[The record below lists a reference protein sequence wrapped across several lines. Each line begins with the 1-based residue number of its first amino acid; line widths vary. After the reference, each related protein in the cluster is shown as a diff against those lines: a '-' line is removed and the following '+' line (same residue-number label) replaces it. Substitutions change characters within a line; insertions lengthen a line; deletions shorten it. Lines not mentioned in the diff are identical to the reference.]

1 MNTDVDTGP
10 GEQGGLMPTL
20 RARHVSKRFGGVVAL
35 DDAPIDFT
43 SPAEAR
49 AAGIETVYQDL
60 ALAGNMPV
68 WANIYLG
75 RELLR
80 GPRSLNIL
88 DKRRMAIEGEA
99 MLSRLSR
106 TMPPIDAPTS
116 QLSGGQRQAIAIA
129 RAAAWGS
136 KVIIMDEPTAA
147 LGPAETRAVEEV
159 IAGLRDR
166 GFAVLIISHNLE
178 QVFRLVDRVWVLRRG
193 RMIGDRW
200 LSSSSPEEIVA
211 MITGA
216 TAVVRGQGGIAGALV
231 AGLALGL
238 LNGFLIAYAGVNPF
252 VATLGTATVVRGLI
266 YVSTNATPFFGV
278 PMSFTVVGLGRTGP
292 LPNAT
297 WIFLAVVVTLA
308 FVLHQTR
315 FGHYVYAIGGN
326 N

>member
-1 MNTDVDTGP
+1 MEADAAVAGAGSVQDKY
-10 GEQGGLMPTL
+10 PTL
-20 RARHVSKRFGGVVAL
+20 RARNVSKRFGGVVAL
-35 DDAPIDFT
+35 DDVSIDVGAGEITGLVGDNGAGKSTLIRILSAVLEPDEGTIELDGAPVHFA
-43 SPAEAR
+43 SPADAR

-80 GPRSLNIL
+80 GPKSLNIL
-88 DKRRMAIEGEA
+88 DKRRMAEQAEE

-106 TMPPIDAPTS
+106 NMPPIDAPTS
-116 QLSGGQRQAIAIA
+116 YLSGGQRQAIAIA

-178 QVFRLVDRVWVLRRG
+178 QIFRLVDRVWVLRRG
-193 RMIGDRW
+193 RMIGNRR
-200 LSSSSPEEIVA
+200 LAETTPEEVVA

-216 TAVVRGQGGIAGALV
+216 ASVLRAQA
-231 AGLALGL
+231 
-238 LNGFLIAYAGVNPF
+238 
-252 VATLGTATVVRGLI
+252 
-266 YVSTNATPFFGV
+266 S
-278 PMSFTVVGLGRTGP
+278 
-292 LPNAT
+292 
-297 WIFLAVVVTLA
+297 VTS
-308 FVLHQTR
+308 
-315 FGHYVYAIGGN
+315 
-326 N
+326 

>member
-1 MNTDVDTGP
+1 MTHADVTDAETAA
-10 GEQGGLMPTL
+10 ESRTPTL
-20 RARHVSKRFGGVVAL
+20 RARNVSKRFGGVVAL
-35 DDAPIDFT
+35 DDVSIDVAPGQITGLVGDNGAGKSTLIRILSAVMNADSGTIELDGAPVQFT

-68 WANIYLG
+68 WANIFLG

-80 GPRSLNIL
+80 GARLLNVL
-88 DKRRMAIEGEA
+88 DKRRMAEEAGA

-106 TMPPIDAPTS
+106 NMPPINAPTS

-159 IAGLRDR
+159 IAGLRDS

-200 LSSSSPEEIVA
+200 LASTTPDDVVA

-216 TAVVRGQGGIAGALV
+216 SAVVRGQGASG
-231 AGLALGL
+231 
-238 LNGFLIAYAGVNPF
+238 
-252 VATLGTATVVRGLI
+252 
-266 YVSTNATPFFGV
+266 
-278 PMSFTVVGLGRTGP
+278 
-292 LPNAT
+292 
-297 WIFLAVVVTLA
+297 
-308 FVLHQTR
+308 
-315 FGHYVYAIGGN
+315 
-326 N
+326 

>member
-1 MNTDVDTGP
+1 
-10 GEQGGLMPTL
+10 
-20 RARHVSKRFGGVVAL
+20 
-35 DDAPIDFT
+35 
-43 SPAEAR
+43 
-49 AAGIETVYQDL
+49 
-60 ALAGNMPV
+60 MPV

-80 GPRSLNIL
+80 GPKRLNIL
-88 DKRRMAIEGEA
+88 DKRRMAVEAEA

-200 LSSSSPEEIVA
+200 LSDSTPEEIVG

-216 TAVVRGQGGIAGALV
+216 TAVVRGQGGIG
-231 AGLALGL
+231 
-238 LNGFLIAYAGVNPF
+238 
-252 VATLGTATVVRGLI
+252 
-266 YVSTNATPFFGV
+266 
-278 PMSFTVVGLGRTGP
+278 
-292 LPNAT
+292 
-297 WIFLAVVVTLA
+297 
-308 FVLHQTR
+308 
-315 FGHYVYAIGGN
+315 
-326 N
+326 

>member
-1 MNTDVDTGP
+1 VTDAEVVARFDEQDGP
-10 GEQGGLMPTL
+10 PPTL
-20 RARHVSKRFGGVVAL
+20 RARNISKRFGGVVAL
-35 DDAPIDFT
+35 DDVSIDVVAGQITGLVGDNGAGKSTLIRILSAVLNSDSGTVELDGVPVQFT

-80 GPRSLNIL
+80 GPKPLNVL
-88 DKRRMAIEGEA
+88 DKRRMAVEAEA

-106 TMPPIDAPTS
+106 IMPPIDAPTS

-193 RMIGDRW
+193 RMIGNRW
-200 LSSSSPEEIVA
+200 LSSSTPEEIVG

-216 TAVVRGQGGIAGALV
+216 TAVVRGQGGIG
-231 AGLALGL
+231 
-238 LNGFLIAYAGVNPF
+238 
-252 VATLGTATVVRGLI
+252 
-266 YVSTNATPFFGV
+266 
-278 PMSFTVVGLGRTGP
+278 
-292 LPNAT
+292 
-297 WIFLAVVVTLA
+297 
-308 FVLHQTR
+308 
-315 FGHYVYAIGGN
+315 
-326 N
+326 

>member
-1 MNTDVDTGP
+1 MMQAEGDDEGDQR
-10 GEQGGLMPTL
+10 EGLPPTL
-20 RARHVSKRFGGVVAL
+20 RARHISKRFGGVVAL
-35 DDAPIDFT
+35 DDVSIDVAAGQITGLVGDNGAGKSTLIRILSAVLSPDSGTVEFDGVPVHFT

-80 GPRSLNIL
+80 GPKPLNVL
-88 DKRRMAIEGEA
+88 DKRRMAVEAEA
-99 MLSRLSR
+99 MLSRFSR
-106 TMPPIDAPTS
+106 TMPPIDAPTL

-193 RMIGDRW
+193 RIIGDRW
-200 LSSSSPEEIVA
+200 LADSTPEEIVG

-216 TAVVRGQGGIAGALV
+216 TAVVRGQG
-231 AGLALGL
+231 
-238 LNGFLIAYAGVNPF
+238 
-252 VATLGTATVVRGLI
+252 
-266 YVSTNATPFFGV
+266 
-278 PMSFTVVGLGRTGP
+278 
-292 LPNAT
+292 
-297 WIFLAVVVTLA
+297 VT
-308 FVLHQTR
+308 R
-315 FGHYVYAIGGN
+315 
-326 N
+326 

>member
-1 MNTDVDTGP
+1 VTHTELDTGLS
-10 GEQGGLMPTL
+10 EQDGISPTL
-20 RARHVSKRFGGVVAL
+20 RARHISKRFGGVIAL
-35 DDAPIDFT
+35 DDVSIEVAAGQITGLVGDNGAGKSTLIRILSAVLDADSGSIELDGVPVDFT

-49 AAGIETVYQDL
+49 ASGIETVYQDL

-80 GPRSLNIL
+80 GPKSLSIL
-88 DKRRMAIEGEA
+88 DKRRMAVEAKA

-116 QLSGGQRQAIAIA
+116 QLSGGQRQAVAIA

-200 LSSSSPEEIVA
+200 LSRSSPEEIVA

-216 TAVVRGQGGIAGALV
+216 TSVVRGQGGSG
-231 AGLALGL
+231 
-238 LNGFLIAYAGVNPF
+238 
-252 VATLGTATVVRGLI
+252 
-266 YVSTNATPFFGV
+266 
-278 PMSFTVVGLGRTGP
+278 
-292 LPNAT
+292 
-297 WIFLAVVVTLA
+297 
-308 FVLHQTR
+308 
-315 FGHYVYAIGGN
+315 
-326 N
+326 

>member
-1 MNTDVDTGP
+1 
-10 GEQGGLMPTL
+10 
-20 RARHVSKRFGGVVAL
+20 
-35 DDAPIDFT
+35 
-43 SPAEAR
+43 
-49 AAGIETVYQDL
+49 
-60 ALAGNMPV
+60 MPV

-80 GPRSLNIL
+80 GPRALNIL

-216 TAVVRGQGGIAGALV
+216 TAVLRGQGG
-231 AGLALGL
+231 
-238 LNGFLIAYAGVNPF
+238 
-252 VATLGTATVVRGLI
+252 TA
-266 YVSTNATPFFGV
+266 
-278 PMSFTVVGLGRTGP
+278 
-292 LPNAT
+292 
-297 WIFLAVVVTLA
+297 
-308 FVLHQTR
+308 
-315 FGHYVYAIGGN
+315 
-326 N
+326 

>member
-1 MNTDVDTGP
+1 MDAQVVAGFD
-10 GEQGGLMPTL
+10 EQDGRSPTL
-20 RARHVSKRFGGVVAL
+20 RARQISKRFGGLVAL
-35 DDAPIDFT
+35 DDVSLDVVAGQITGLVGDNGAGKSTLIRILSAVLNPDSGTVELEGAPVHFT

-80 GPRSLNIL
+80 GPRPLNVL
-88 DKRRMAIEGEA
+88 DKRRMTVEAEA

-193 RMIGDRW
+193 RMIGDRL
-200 LSSSSPEEIVA
+200 LSSSTPEEIVG

-216 TAVVRGQGGIAGALV
+216 TAVVRGQGG
-231 AGLALGL
+231 
-238 LNGFLIAYAGVNPF
+238 
-252 VATLGTATVVRGLI
+252 
-266 YVSTNATPFFGV
+266 
-278 PMSFTVVGLGRTGP
+278 VG
-292 LPNAT
+292 
-297 WIFLAVVVTLA
+297 
-308 FVLHQTR
+308 
-315 FGHYVYAIGGN
+315 
-326 N
+326 

>member
-1 MNTDVDTGP
+1 MQTEVDTGS
-10 GEQGGLMPTL
+10 GEQVGPPPTL
-20 RARHVSKRFGGVVAL
+20 RARHVSKRFGGVIAL
-35 DDAPIDFT
+35 DDVSIDVVAGQITGLVGDNGAGKSTLIRILSAVLGADDGTVELDGAPVNFT

-49 AAGIETVYQDL
+49 EAGIETVYQDL

-80 GPRSLNIL
+80 GPKPLNVL
-88 DKRRMAIEGEA
+88 DKRRMAKEAEA

-106 TMPPIDAPTS
+106 TMPPIEAATW
-116 QLSGGQRQAIAIA
+116 QLSGGQRQAVAIA

-159 IAGLRDR
+159 IAGLRNR

-216 TAVVRGQGGIAGALV
+216 TAVVSGQGGI
-231 AGLALGL
+231 
-238 LNGFLIAYAGVNPF
+238 
-252 VATLGTATVVRGLI
+252 R
-266 YVSTNATPFFGV
+266 
-278 PMSFTVVGLGRTGP
+278 
-292 LPNAT
+292 
-297 WIFLAVVVTLA
+297 
-308 FVLHQTR
+308 
-315 FGHYVYAIGGN
+315 
-326 N
+326 